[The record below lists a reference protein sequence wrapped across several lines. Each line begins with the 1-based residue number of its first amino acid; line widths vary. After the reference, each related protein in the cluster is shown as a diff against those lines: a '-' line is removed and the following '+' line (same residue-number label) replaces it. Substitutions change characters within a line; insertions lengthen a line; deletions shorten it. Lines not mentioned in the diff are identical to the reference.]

1 METEVPVP
9 LSGGFQL
16 MSPQA
21 GDRAGWTG
29 EEVKAMCDM
38 GASTGAVVVW
48 EGAPEPHACCCS
60 SQPGDTKQLEQTL

>member
-1 METEVPVP
+1 METEVPDP
-9 LSGGFQL
+9 LRGDFSSCPL
-16 MSPQA
+16 QA

-48 EGAPEPHACCCS
+48 EGAPEPCACCCS
-60 SQPGDTKQLEQTL
+60 SQPRDT